1 MAARKQTSENNTAN
15 VRERRASAPKAPADR
30 GRRTRRASSTSAHA
44 ERRRGGTASP
54 RARKTSASK
63 VARRRTASMNAI
75 AMLKDDHDRVLDM
88 FEKFERARR
97 EDQKQTLA
105 DRICAD
111 LTLHAQVE
119 EELFYPALRDAIGE
133 QDLVDE
139 AEVEHASAK
148 MLIAQIQRGKA
159 GDPQWDAK
167 VKVLGEYVRHHIREE
182 QREIFP
188 RARQAKQLDLRA
200 LGERIAERKEGGP
213 LPEMRATAAA
223 MVGGEMGNAD
233 KARAQAPGMLETA
246 VRALLPGGGDR

>member
-1 MAARKQTSENNTAN
+1 MGAP
-15 VRERRASAPKAPADR
+15 RRAP
-30 GRRTRRASSTSAHA
+30 
-44 ERRRGGTASP
+44 
-54 RARKTSASK
+54 
-63 VARRRTASMNAI
+63 SMNAI
-75 AMLKDDHDRVLDM
+75 AMLKDDHDRVLEM
-88 FEKFERARR
+88 FEKFERARS
-97 EDQKQTLA
+97 EDQKQNLA

-111 LTLHAQVE
+111 LTLHAQIE
-119 EELFYPALRDAIGE
+119 EELFYPALREATGE
-133 QDLVDE
+133 EDLVDE
-139 AEVEHASAK
+139 AEVEHASGK

-188 RARQAKQLDLRA
+188 CARKAKQLDLRA

-233 KARAQAPGMLETA
+233 KARGQAPGMLESA
-246 VRALLPGGGDR
+246 VRTLLPGAGNR